1 MQQLYL
7 HPTWEKAI
15 SDKDRT
21 LIESVFEQTYNQ
33 VDDVIMSPV
42 IRVAFNHKNELLITA
57 LVHNFTHHGTRFKNR
72 SIYVRCGEYI
82 VEQSFTIPELSI
94 PPFTSMPWT
103 FIFKPDPLHSS
114 LDLQQLILEIN

>member
-7 HPTWEKAI
+7 HPTWEKAL
-15 SDKDRT
+15 SDKDRA

-42 IRVAFNHKNELLITA
+42 IRVAFNHKKELLITA

-72 SIYVRCGEYI
+72 SVYVRCGEYLE
-82 VEQSFTIPELSI
+82 EQSFTIPELSI
-94 PPFTSMPWT
+94 APFTSMPWT
-103 FIFKPDPLHSS
+103 FIFQPDPVHSS
-114 LDLQQLILEIN
+114 LDLKQINLEIE